1 MPKMS
6 ADKEASLFLAEMVL
20 ALREN
25 TNVLNQSIKETLKL
39 SELLEP
45 SLKKSEA
52 VKLKQAEGKTLLNDC
67 LKTIRG
73 D

>member
-1 MPKMS
+1 MPKVS
-6 ADKEASLFLAEMVL
+6 QEKTTSLFLAEMVL

-25 TNVLNQSIKETLKL
+25 TNVLNQSIKETRKL
-39 SELLEP
+39 AELLEP

-52 VKLKQAEGKTLLNDC
+52 VKFKQAEEKTLLNDC